1 MKALFILNDAP
12 YGTERSYNG
21 LRLARAVSKLADQQ
35 VQVFLMGDAVACAK
49 DGQKVPEGYYN
60 AGDMVKMVAAGG
72 EVGLCG
78 TCMNARGLQDGEM
91 VPGALRKTLADL
103 AAWTAAADKVLVF

>member
-1 MKALFILNDAP
+1 
-12 YGTERSYNG
+12 
-21 LRLARAVSKLADQQ
+21 
-35 VQVFLMGDAVACAK
+35 
-49 DGQKVPEGYYN
+49 
-60 AGDMVKMVAAGG
+60 MVKMVAAGG

>member
-1 MKALFILNDAP
+1 MKTLFILNDAP

-21 LRLARAVSKLADQQ
+21 LRLAKAVSKLADQQ

-49 DGQKVPEGYYN
+49 DGQKVPAGYYN
-60 AGDMVKMVAAGG
+60 AGDMVKMVVAGG

-78 TCMNARGLQDGEM
+78 TCMTARGIEDGEL
-91 VPGALRKTLADL
+91 VPGAVRKTLADL
-103 AAWTAAADKVLVF
+103 AAWTAVADKVVVF